1 MALPLSPTPER
12 VAVLGLGLMGR
23 AIARR
28 LEHAGYE
35 LVVWN
40 RSPGPEAEFAD
51 RGAKVAATPAEAAA
65 QASVRVTMLANG
77 PAVEAVTMGE
87 SGLFHGSPGG
97 TLIEMSTIDLDS
109 SRQIALAAE
118 AADVAY
124 IRAPVS
130 GNPTVVEAGNLTILL
145 SGPPDAISSV
155 RELLAAI
162 GPNLKELGEG
172 DEARVMKL
180 ALNLVLGGTMEL
192 LAEAVVLAEAAG
204 LGRERVL
211 EVMSESAIGSPF
223 VKYKKDAIVARDHTT
238 TFSIANLRKD
248 FDLMLDQGRK
258 HGVPLPVTEAVQRLA
273 AECERE
279 GMAELDMVALL
290 TRLEHE
296 AGRLEQLP
304 SSD

>member
-1 MALPLSPTPER
+1 
-12 VAVLGLGLMGR
+12 MGR

-28 LEHAGYE
+28 VEAAGYE

-40 RSPGPEAEFAD
+40 RSPGPEAEFAE

-65 QASVRVTMLANG
+65 QASVRLTMLANG
-77 PAVEAVTMGE
+77 PAVEAVTMAE

-97 TLIEMSTIDLDS
+97 TLIEMSTIDTKTS
-109 SRQIALAAE
+109 ARVATAAE
-118 AADVAY
+118 SAGVAY

-145 SGPPDAISSV
+145 SGPPDAIESA
-155 RELLAAI
+155 RELIAAI
-162 GPNLKELGEG
+162 GPNLKETGEG

-192 LAEAVVLAEAAG
+192 LAEAVVLAEASG
-204 LGRERVL
+204 LPRDRVL
-211 EVMSESAIGSPF
+211 EVISESAIGSPF

-238 TFSIANLRKD
+238 TFSIANLSKD
-248 FDLMLDQGRK
+248 FDLILDQGRK
-258 HGVPLPVTEAVQRLA
+258 QDVPLPVTEAVQRLA
-273 AECERE
+273 AACEAE
-279 GMAELDMVALL
+279 GMADLDMIALV

-296 AGRLEQLP
+296 AGRLERLP
-304 SSD
+304 TPD